1 MVQPEDFEWAVDDVT
16 QIEDVN
22 GDGIPVVLLNKKIPN
37 AEVQLS
43 GMKYKENW
51 PRQYLNYM
59 FNLTFRWIKYLN
71 DRAGKVSGKNYLIN
85 GDFNIWQRATS
96 FTGSGYTAD
105 RWSAPGAAGSVVSKV
120 ADSPSGFGS
129 CAEVTH
135 TVGSN
140 WLQTRLEGANCA
152 PLALQVCTISYWT
165 YNISGATQVTIIV
178 ESADALD
185 NFSTNTTVSSA
196 VKTSVLNTWTKH
208 THTFTATAAVAN
220 GIQIRIVSGSAAAVN
235 RIADVKLEEGE
246 YATNFEQRSVGEELA
261 LCQRYYYKNDTAALM
276 QKFIAGSNINTG
288 YFPITMRTLPSVI
301 IKSGDTGTAGQIYDL
316 SAAVDRAA
324 GVNRV
329 TENTY
334 APFFS
339 PIAPSFGATCTYY
352 IEADAEI

>member
-37 AEVQLS
+37 TEVQLS

-71 DRAGKVSGKNYLIN
+71 DRVGQASGKNYIIN
-85 GDFNIWQRATS
+85 GGFDIWQRATS

-135 TVGSN
+135 TAGSN

-165 YNISGATQVTIIV
+165 YNISGATQATIIV

-196 VKTSVLNTWTKH
+196 AKTSVLNTWTKH

-261 LCQRYYYKNDTAALM
+261 LCQRYYEVGGN
-276 QKFIAGSNINTG
+276 
-288 YFPITMRTLPSVI
+288 
-301 IKSGDTGTAGQIYDL
+301 KSFVL
-316 SAAVDRAA
+316 SAITIFSSLTYHVTKRALPA
-324 GVNRV
+324 ITLIPNSGTGGTV
-329 TENTY
+329 TADETGFYQDANHSGTV
-334 APFFS
+334 PC
-339 PIAPSFGATCTYY
+339 GWT
-352 IEADAEI
+352 ADAEL